1 MKVQVCTHHPLN
13 PKKSKACIERLA
25 HMGHWITELDLPF
38 VDDLN
43 LAAWSLTNMAL
54 SDDISDED
62 VTTFYDGIKN
72 DVLSKRDPET
82 EELF

>member
-1 MKVQVCTHHPLN
+1 MKVQVCVHYPLN
-13 PKKSKACIERLA
+13 PKKSKKCIELGG

-38 VDDLN
+38 GEDLN

-54 SDDISDED
+54 VDDISDED

-72 DVLSKRDPET
+72 EVLSKHDPET

>member
-1 MKVQVCTHHPLN
+1 MKVQVCVHHPLN
-13 PKKSKACIERLA
+13 PKWSKKCIKLNG

-38 VDDLN
+38 FEDLN
-43 LAAWSLTNMAL
+43 LAAWALTNMAL
-54 SDDISDED
+54 VDDISDED

-72 DVLSKRDPET
+72 EVLSKHDPET

>member
-1 MKVQVCTHHPLN
+1 MKVQVCVHYPLN
-13 PKKSKACIERLA
+13 PKKSKKCIELGG

-38 VDDLN
+38 FEDLN

-54 SDDISDED
+54 VDDISDED

-72 DVLSKRDPET
+72 EVLSKRDPET

>member
-1 MKVQVCTHHPLN
+1 MKVQVCVHYPLN
-13 PKKSKACIERLA
+13 PKKSKKCIELGG

-38 VDDLN
+38 FEDLN

-54 SDDISDED
+54 VDDISDED
-62 VTTFYDGIKN
+62 VTTFYDEIKN

-82 EELF
+82 EEIF